1 MAVFRNC
8 GRFCYRELDLEKE
21 IGEKELAL
29 SCAKGDNMARKVLY
43 NRYAARLY
51 PLCCR
56 YTKDSDAGKD
66 LLHDALIK
74 AFDKI
79 GGFNY
84 RGEGSLYAWLRKIAV
99 NMAIERIRKEG
110 RLSFSQ
116 LNDDIYAAEDPDI
129 DSVKEIPLD
138 DLLKMI
144 SSLPESKRMVF
155 NLFCIEGFSHYEISE
170 LLGISVN
177 TSTSTLAKA
186 KRLLAAMINNYLEKM
201 K

>member
-99 NMAIERIRKEG
+99 
-110 RLSFSQ
+110 L
-116 LNDDIYAAEDPDI
+116 
-129 DSVKEIPLD
+129 
-138 DLLKMI
+138 
-144 SSLPESKRMVF
+144 
-155 NLFCIEGFSHYEISE
+155 
-170 LLGISVN
+170 
-177 TSTSTLAKA
+177 
-186 KRLLAAMINNYLEKM
+186 
-201 K
+201 

>member
-1 MAVFRNC
+1 M
-8 GRFCYRELDLEKE
+8 
-21 IGEKELAL
+21 
-29 SCAKGDNMARKVLY
+29 KVSSWISIL
-43 NRYAARLY
+43 
-51 PLCCR
+51 
-56 YTKDSDAGKD
+56 
-66 LLHDALIK
+66 
-74 AFDKI
+74 
-79 GGFNY
+79 
-84 RGEGSLYAWLRKIAV
+84 
-99 NMAIERIRKEG
+99 AIERIRKEG

-138 DLLKMI
+138 ELLKMI